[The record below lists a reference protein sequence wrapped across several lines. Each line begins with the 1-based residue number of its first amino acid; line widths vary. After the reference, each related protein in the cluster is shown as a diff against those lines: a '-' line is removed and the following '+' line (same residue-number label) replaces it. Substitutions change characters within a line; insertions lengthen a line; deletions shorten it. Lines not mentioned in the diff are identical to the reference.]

1 MYEAHFGF
9 NKRPFASV
17 PRVDQYFPGAAMEG
31 ARQTLTRCIQRAE
44 GTSIVIGP
52 SGTGKTLLCQTLVE
66 QFQDTLQT
74 VHLSSGRLS
83 TRRALLQAILFG
95 LGQPYRGMD
104 EGELRLALVDYLTLG
119 DKCTEGLLLLVDEA
133 HTLPLRL
140 VDEIRMIT
148 NLVSRG
154 EPRVRLAM
162 AGSPALEERLAS
174 PKLESF
180 NQRIVARCYLESF
193 NREETRQY
201 VESQVKWAGATPS
214 KLFASDAYPAIH
226 QATDG
231 VPRLIN
237 QLCDHALL
245 LAFAR
250 GQRQIS
256 RATIEEAW
264 ADLQQLPAPW
274 TGGEVTE
281 EENNVIEFGGLDDEL
296 SESGEASESTAQPA
310 PALRVAQTPDET
322 ASNPAAQVAEIQQAL
337 ASLDEDFQPA
347 GAIRPE
353 MELVFDDLN
362 NPFSEEF
369 EEEEIVVDRYTTV
382 CRSSQQ
388 EHPMVFTRDER
399 EQLQPL
405 RPAASV
411 SPSEAAPAAAAKTE
425 RQAYPAEHAYET
437 PAAQA
442 DAVALETVPLRAEE
456 PAPADNDGLIVVE
469 DDYDEDVPRPHK
481 PVPVRRQEYRQLFAH
496 LRRSC

>member
-1 MYEAHFGF
+1 MYEAHFGL

-17 PRVDQYFPGAAMEG
+17 PRVDQYFPGAAIEG

-66 QFQDTLQT
+66 QFKDTFQT

-104 EGELRLALVDYLTLG
+104 EGELRLSLVDYLTLG
-119 DKCTEGLLLLVDEA
+119 DKCTDGMLLLVDEA

-148 NLVSRG
+148 NLVSQG
-154 EPRVRLAM
+154 QPRVRLAL

-201 VESQVKWAGATPS
+201 VEAQTKGAGVTPS
-214 KLFASDAYPAIH
+214 KLFASDVYPAIH

-264 ADLQQLPAPW
+264 ADLQQLPTPW
-274 TGGEVTE
+274 TGGEAKE
-281 EENNVIEFGGLDDEL
+281 EENNVIEFGGLDDEP
-296 SESGEASESTAQPA
+296 SESDDTMAQPA
-310 PALRVAQTPDET
+310 PALRVALTPDES
-322 ASNPAAQVAEIQQAL
+322 APNPAAQVAEIQQAL
-337 ASLDEDFQPA
+337 ASLDDDFQPA

-353 MELVFDDLN
+353 MELVFDDLS

-369 EEEEIVVDRYTTV
+369 EEEEIVVDRYTTI

-388 EHPMVFTRDER
+388 EHPMVFTRQES

-411 SPSEAAPAAAAKTE
+411 SPSVAAPAASAPPE
-425 RQAYPAEHAYET
+425 PRAYPAEHAYET
-437 PAAQA
+437 PAATA
-442 DAVALETVPLRAEE
+442 NPVELETVPLRAES
-456 PAPADNDGLIVVE
+456 PAPVDDESLIVVE
-469 DDYDEDVPRPHK
+469 DDYDDDVPRPHK
-481 PVPVRRQEYRQLFAH
+481 PAPVRRQEYRQLFAH